1 MKFLHPEIVT
11 VDPGYGE
18 AGRMAATQL
27 IDQITGR
34 ADPRAIIVP
43 ARLG

>member
-1 MKFLHPEIVT
+1 
-11 VDPGYGE
+11 
-18 AGRMAATQL
+18 MAATQL

-34 ADPRAIIVP
+34 ADPRTIIVP